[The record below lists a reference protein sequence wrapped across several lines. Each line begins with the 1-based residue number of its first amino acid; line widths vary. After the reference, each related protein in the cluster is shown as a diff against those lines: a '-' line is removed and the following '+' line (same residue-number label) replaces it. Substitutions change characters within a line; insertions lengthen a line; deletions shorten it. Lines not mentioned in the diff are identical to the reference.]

1 MEHTDQDFQP
11 NALFFTYSWPENGS
25 RERNHTLGL
34 VIKIWKIT
42 FSSSWP
48 DSKTTSFS
56 GLCTVPAHLNPKR
69 DIVAIDKLSK
79 VNTLKVAIGN

>member
-1 MEHTDQDFQP
+1 MTFV
-11 NALFFTYSWPENGS
+11 FC
-25 RERNHTLGL
+25 R
-34 VIKIWKIT
+34 KIWKIT

-48 DSKTTSFS
+48 DSKTTLLS

-79 VNTLKVAIGN
+79 VITLKVAIGN